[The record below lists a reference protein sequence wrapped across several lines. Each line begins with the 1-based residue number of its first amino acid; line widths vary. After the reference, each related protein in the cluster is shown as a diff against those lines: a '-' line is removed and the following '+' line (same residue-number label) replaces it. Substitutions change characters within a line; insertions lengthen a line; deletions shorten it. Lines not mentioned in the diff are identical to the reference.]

1 MRPYA
6 GVFLLLFILF
16 GVLGR
21 SLGMI
26 RIVKKASA
34 LFSKFTFYETE
45 KSLNNGQL

>member
-1 MRPYA
+1 MRPDA

-26 RIVKKASA
+26 RNVKKTSA
-34 LFSKFTFYETE
+34 LFHYTHFATE
-45 KSLNNGQL
+45 NIPK

>member
-1 MRPYA
+1 MRPDA

-26 RIVKKASA
+26 RNVKKTSA
-34 LFSKFTFYETE
+34 LFPFICIATE
-45 KSLNNGQL
+45 EIPK